1 MLKKNMLFQMRP
13 VGIAFETSSLYS
25 PPLLSEKHLTKYERR
40 DTNQHQKA
48 LFQIKTDEN

>member
-1 MLKKNMLFQMRP
+1 MLKKNVLSQMRR
-13 VGIAFETSSLYS
+13 VGIAFKTSPLYS
-25 PPLLSEKHLTKYERR
+25 PPLLSEKYLTKYERR